1 MKTVLIL
8 GSLLIGLCCPSAL
21 QADEASVRKTLS
33 DFVDVFNQKD
43 AEKLASFWTENA
55 THTDR
60 ETGVRTEGRAAIQAD
75 FTKVFAESP
84 SMKLTAEAERIKLI
98 TPDVARVEGQTT
110 IVPSD
115 ADPVNYAFTAILVRQ
130 GDRWLF
136 DSIEEASIPVP
147 ATSTDALK
155 ELEWLIGSWVDES
168 NEMKVKTTFRWS
180 ANQAFLLRSFTVE
193 SATVESAESVALEGT
208 QVIGWDPRG
217 QQIRSWTFNS
227 DGSFG
232 ESTWSKNDNSWLA
245 KSTQTSMS
253 GEVSAG
259 TYVLEKIDNDSFTIQ
274 LIGHEINSEPQPAGA
289 PVKIIRVTEEPA
301 VVPSSTTK

>member
-8 GSLLIGLCCPSAL
+8 GSLLIGFCCPSAL

-43 AEKLASFWTENA
+43 AEKLASFWAENA
-55 THTDR
+55 THMDR

-75 FTKVFAESP
+75 FAKVFAESP
-84 SMKLTAEAERIKLI
+84 SMKLSAQAERVKLI

-110 IVPSD
+110 IVPSN
-115 ADPVNYAFTAILVRQ
+115 AEPVESAFTAILVRQ

-136 DSIEEASIPVP
+136 DSIEEAAITVP

-168 NEMKVKTTFRWS
+168 NEMKVKTKFRWS

-193 SATVESAESVALEGT
+193 SADSVALEGT

-245 KSTQTSMS
+245 KSTQTSTS
-253 GEVSAG
+253 GEISAG
-259 TYVLEKIDNDSFTIQ
+259 TYVLEKIDNDSFTMQ

-289 PVKIIRVTEEPA
+289 PVKIIRVTEDPA
-301 VVPSSTTK
+301 VVPSTTTK